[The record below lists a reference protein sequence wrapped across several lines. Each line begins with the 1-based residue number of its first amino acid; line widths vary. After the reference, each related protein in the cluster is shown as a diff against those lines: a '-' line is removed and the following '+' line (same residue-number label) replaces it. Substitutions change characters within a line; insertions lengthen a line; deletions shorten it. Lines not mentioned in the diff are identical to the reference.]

1 MPIWIKKKKII
12 YKIKKKKKKEKKKL
26 KIKITNFKKIENN
39 YIND

>member
-1 MPIWIKKKKII
+1 MPIWIKKKKIL
-12 YKIKKKKKKEKKKL
+12 YKIKKKKKRKKKL